1 MTRLHLALALAAAVM
16 AAAAGAAD
24 LASPMEPRAR
34 RERTGFIAAPELAA
48 RIMRG
53 DARLRLFDLRPA
65 AAYQQFHI
73 PTALL
78 AAPGDLARMPLAPE
92 TDVVL
97 YGDDTAALSAAIGVM
112 RTRSP
117 QVLVLREGLSEWL
130 GRVQEPRLA
139 VDATPEERAQF
150 DRAVTMSR
158 FFGGVPLAGVPRPEV
173 PTGYWTGMPRSAE
186 LLEAAALQSVAM
198 IRRRGC

>member
-1 MTRLHLALALAAAVM
+1 MNKLHLALALAAAVM

-24 LASPMEPRAR
+24 LASPAEPRTR
-34 RERTGFIAAPELAA
+34 REGAGFISAPELAA

-53 DARLRLFDLRPA
+53 DSRLRLFDLRPA
-65 AAYQQFHI
+65 PAFQQFHI

-78 AAPGDLARMPLAPE
+78 AAPGDLARTPWAPE

-97 YGDDTAALSAAIGVM
+97 YGDDSATLSEAIAVM

-117 QVLVLREGLSEWL
+117 KVLVLREGLSEWL
-130 GRVQEPRLA
+130 GRVHEPRLA

-150 DRAVTMSR
+150 EQAATMSR
-158 FFGGVPLAGVPRPEV
+158 FFGGVPLAGVPRAEV
-173 PTGYWTGMPRSAE
+173 PTGYWTGTPRSAA

>member
-1 MTRLHLALALAAAVM
+1 MTRVHLALALAAAVM

-24 LASPMEPRAR
+24 LATPMEPKTR
-34 RERTGFIAAPELAA
+34 RERAGFIAAPELAA

-53 DARLRLFDLRPA
+53 DSRLRLFDLRPA
-65 AAYQQFHI
+65 AAYRQFHI

-78 AAPGDLARMPLAPE
+78 AAPGDLARTPLAPD

-97 YGDDTAALSAAIGVM
+97 YGDDSAALAEAIGVI

-117 QVLVLREGLSEWL
+117 KVLVLREGLSEWL

-150 DRAVTMSR
+150 DRAATMSR
-158 FFGGVPLAGVPRPEV
+158 FFGGVPLAGVPRTEV
-173 PTGYWTGMPRSAE
+173 PTGYWTGAPRSAE